1 MHYRHAHETDF
12 ISPGGLFSH
21 GNGRSAQRKL
31 RTYFGPTYP
40 KPDTSDLNSRLHL
53 SSWRMAMRWSISGCS
68 HRQPFDQRH
77 RAVLFDRVLSERFM
91 V

>member
-1 MHYRHAHETDF
+1 
-12 ISPGGLFSH
+12 
-21 GNGRSAQRKL
+21 
-31 RTYFGPTYP
+31 
-40 KPDTSDLNSRLHL
+40 
-53 SSWRMAMRWSISGCS
+53 MAMRWSISGCS